1 MPGQY
6 QRDVRPYRLD
16 VDHPA
21 LGEVTEHFPSARMA
35 LARAHLHESE
45 GGLAVVLSPDGSPIY
60 ITDDEML

>member
-21 LGEVTEHFPSARMA
+21 LGEVTEHFPSVRTAI
-35 LARAHLHESE
+35 ARARLHEAE
-45 GGLAVVLSPDGSPIY
+45 GGVVVVLSPDGSPMY
-60 ITDDEML
+60 DTDEGML